1 MADFRVEMDEKSLQR
16 FVFAVRLEQD
26 GRALAADFRKHI
38 RVAAQPAKAAAQTA
52 ILSMPSSSTRTPGL
66 RQTIAAK
73 MSVDV
78 KTGKRAGVAIRAK
91 KTPGLR
97 GFATAPK
104 RTNRKA
110 GWRHPL
116 FGNEERWYDQVGL
129 PGWFDDTIP
138 KFAPSFLRAGKQVMD
153 DMAARI
159 SQRSRG

>member
-38 RVAAQPAKAAAQTA
+38 RVAAEPAKFAAQMA
-52 ILSMPSSSTRTPGL
+52 IGSMPSHSISTPGL
-66 RQTIAAK
+66 RQTIARNIR
-73 MSVDV
+73 VDV
-78 KTGKRAGVAIRAK
+78 KTGKRPGVAIKAK

-104 RTNRKA
+104 RTNRAA
-110 GWRHPL
+110 GWRHPF
-116 FGNEERWYDQVGL
+116 FGDESRWYDQAGK

-138 KFAPSFLRAGKQVMD
+138 KFGPSFLRAGKQVMD